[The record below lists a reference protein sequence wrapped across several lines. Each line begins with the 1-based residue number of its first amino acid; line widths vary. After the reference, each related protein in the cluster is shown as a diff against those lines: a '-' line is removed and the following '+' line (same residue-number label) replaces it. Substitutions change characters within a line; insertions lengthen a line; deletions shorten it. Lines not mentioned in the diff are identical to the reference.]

1 MRIGSTSTRSISAT
15 RTALPSEVDPL
26 STTQRVSGASLR
38 AHHSDARMPR
48 PPSREETEDTVP
60 FELVDPVNASATVR
74 DLPAATGSACRR
86 RAQIAI
92 AATFVALAAS
102 LVASVGAAL
111 S

>member
-1 MRIGSTSTRSISAT
+1 MRIGSTSTRTISAT

-26 STTQRVSGASLR
+26 TITQRDLGASLR
-38 AHHSDARMPR
+38 AHHSDARKPR
-48 PPSREETEDTVP
+48 LPSREETEDTVP

-92 AATFVALAAS
+92 AASFVLALA
-102 LVASVGAAL
+102 ASVGAAL

>member
-1 MRIGSTSTRSISAT
+1 MRTGSTSTRSIPAT
-15 RTALPSEVDPL
+15 RTALPSEIDPL
-26 STTQRVSGASLR
+26 TVTQRDLGASLR
-38 AHHSDARMPR
+38 AHHSDALKPR
-48 PPSREETEDTVP
+48 PPSREETDDTVP
-60 FELVDPVNASATVR
+60 FELVDPVNASATVL

-92 AATFVALAAS
+92 AASFVVA